1 VLLADALKRTL
12 TVSKEIAIHAMV
24 VDAIDDSAQRF
35 YQRYG
40 FTRLGS
46 STQRR
51 LFLPLKAIATRR

>member
-1 VLLADALKRTL
+1 LA
-12 TVSKEIAIHAMV
+12 VSKEIAIHAMV

-35 YQRYG
+35 YERYG